1 VKRSLDD
8 TAERFDAMSASYDED
23 RSLQQ
28 RYTPIRVTEAALG
41 LADTDDLVVDVG
53 TGTGTVALHVAPHVG
68 EVVGL
73 DVSEGM
79 LGRARE
85 KAEEAGVGAEEAGI
99 GTEETAI
106 GNVRFAEGR
115 FRDIEAS
122 VALDDVDL
130 VTSNFAMH
138 HLSDEEKREAVDE
151 IARVLAPDGAVVIGD
166 LVIFGDPVD
175 AGHYDPDVDDPSTA
189 AHLER
194 IFRDAGFDVTVTRLD
209 AMIGLVV
216 ARR

>member
-1 VKRSLDD
+1 MKRSLED

-41 LADTDDLVVDVG
+41 LADPDDLVVDVG

-79 LGRARE
+79 LARARE
-85 KAEEAGVGAEEAGI
+85 KAEETGI

-115 FRDIEAS
+115 FRDLEAS

-151 IARVLAPDGAVVIGD
+151 IARVLAPDGTVVIGD
-166 LVIFGDPVD
+166 LVIFDDPVD
-175 AGHYDPDVDDPSTA
+175 AGHYDPDVDDPSDA
-189 AHLER
+189 AFLER

-209 AMIGLVV
+209 AMLGLVV